1 MKIAKVEKLV
11 PNVRD
16 KNTCVVNIKNL
27 NDRLKDS
34 LKLKKLHWVIRFEQG
49 YWMKPYIKVNTQLRA
64 AAKNGFDNYF
74 FKLMNNSVF

>member
-27 NDRLKDS
+27 TDKLKDS
-34 LKLKKLHWVIRFEQG
+34 LKLKKLHRVIRFEQG
-49 YWMKPYIKVNTQLRA
+49 YWMK
-64 AAKNGFDNYF
+64 FDTYF